1 VAVCVAVVCGCVCVA
16 VWSVHVRGGVCG
28 YVCALHALRAGQVL
42 LLHGAVAQL
51 ECTCFGIGL
60 HTPVTLHHWRG
71 LLLALQVKP
80 ALVASGKEPVASTN
94 LLAKLGGAWRSKST
108 GMGKSTAKK
117 PGVSMDSARVSVEIS
132 FTFTRRQPPV
142 HACKGL
148 ATAHMHGRLCA
159 TSCT

>member
-1 VAVCVAVVCGCVCVA
+1 V
-16 VWSVHVRGGVCG
+16 
-28 YVCALHALRAGQVL
+28 
-42 LLHGAVAQL
+42 
-51 ECTCFGIGL
+51 CTCFGIGL

-71 LLLALQVKP
+71 LHLALQVKP

-94 LLAKLGGAWRSKST
+94 LLAKLGGAWRSKSA

-142 HACKGL
+142 HTCKER
-148 ATAHMHGRLCA
+148 AIAHMHGSLSA